1 MEEEQLED
9 LQDINIPDVLPLLAV
24 RDVVVFPYMILPLF
38 VGREASIKAVEEA
51 MASQKII
58 FLAAQ
63 KNIADENPAPDAI
76 YEVGTYAMIMR
87 MRKLPDGRVKVLDRK
102 S

>member
-1 MEEEQLED
+1 MEEQLED

-51 MASQKII
+51 MAGQKII

-63 KNIADENPAPDAI
+63 KNI
-76 YEVGTYAMIMR
+76 
-87 MRKLPDGRVKVLDRK
+87 K
-102 S
+102 